1 MGYILNLSENG
12 RILSASPAEFACQK
26 GVWVDLL
33 PEGDLADYR
42 YEEDRY
48 IYDPLPVAPET
59 PGQMDRLEA
68 QLIYTAMMTGTLL
81 EV

>member
-12 RILSASPAEFACQK
+12 RILSASPTDFGCQT
-26 GVWVDLL
+26 GIWVDML

-42 YEEDRY
+42 YEEGCY
-48 IYDPLPVAPET
+48 TYDPLPVAAEVPT
-59 PGQMDRLEA
+59 QMDRLEA

-81 EV
+81 EE